1 MGNNLR
7 GVLRAHSVK
16 KGKTVL
22 LRIDTDVDFVGGK
35 ILDDTRLTAC
45 DKTLSYLL
53 KKGADVILLGHLGRP
68 TESQKSKVKS
78 QKYAEEFSLEPVAKW
93 FAKHYKGIV
102 EKRMIGEFEGW
113 EITPHLH
120 LLENLRFFSGE
131 EANDKE
137 FSRSLSILGDFYVND
152 AFAVSHR
159 SHASIVGIAEL
170 LPSYAGFHL
179 EKEIETLGNILKD
192 PKRPL
197 TVLIGGAKIETKLP
211 LVEKMHRIAD
221 YVLVGGEI
229 AEQDAMLI
237 KVQHEK
243 INPPAGGKKSA
254 VLVADNISS
263 GLDITDKDAENFI
276 QILDISKTIVWNGPV
291 GKMGVTETERN
302 TLRIAKA
309 VASSKAYTV
318 VGGGDT
324 LALLTEHNLL
334 NKFSFVST
342 GGGAMLEFLSGKEL
356 PGIEALKK

>member
-7 GVLRAHSVK
+7 GVSRAHSVK

-45 DKTLSYLL
+45 DQTLSYLL

-68 TESQKSKVKS
+68 EAGIENLKQ
-78 QKYAEEFSLEPVAKW
+78 FSLEPVAKW

-120 LLENLRFFSGE
+120 LLENLRFFAGE
-131 EANDKE
+131 EKNDKE
-137 FSRSLSILGDFYVND
+137 FSRAIALLGNFYVND

-159 SHASIVGIAEL
+159 SHASIVGVAQF

-179 EKEIETLGNILKD
+179 EKEIETLGNILKE
-192 PKRPL
+192 PKRPFA
-197 TVLIGGAKIETKLP
+197 VLIGGAKIETKLP
-211 LVEKMHRIAD
+211 LVEKMHHVAD

-229 AEQDAMLI
+229 AEQDAVLI

-243 INPPAGGKKSA
+243 IQGKKSV

-276 QILDISKTIVWNGPV
+276 QILELAKTIVWNGPV
-291 GKMGVTETERN
+291 GKMGDPKTEKN
-302 TLRIAKA
+302 TLRIARA
-309 VASSKAYTV
+309 VASSNAYTV

-324 LALLTEHNLL
+324 LALLKQHHLL
-334 NKFSFVST
+334 DKFSFVST